1 MTAATIDAV
10 RAFNR
15 FYTGRMGLLRT
26 AYLDSPYS
34 LTEARVL
41 FEIGQTQGRTAT
53 QIGAALSL
61 DAGYLSRMM
70 KRFEREGLLRRI
82 PFPTDRRLFELH
94 LTEAGNAVL
103 TSLEERANHAV
114 DDMLGTAS
122 QAEREALAA
131 AMTTIR
137 RVLSDRSSNAWHAR
151 PPVPG
156 DIGWVIE
163 RHATLYAAEYHFDH
177 RFELMVADVAAAFL
191 RTNDPARERAWI
203 AEHDG
208 ARAGSVFLV
217 QQSPETA
224 KLRLLL
230 VEPWARGLGIGKGLV
245 AECLSFARSAGY
257 RRITLWTND
266 ILVAARGIYQAAGF
280 RLITEEPHNDF
291 GPPMI
296 GEEWERTL

>member
-1 MTAATIDAV
+1 MPDATITAV

-41 FEIGQTQGRTAT
+41 FEIAQTQGGTAT
-53 QIGAALSL
+53 QIGGALSL

-70 KRFEREGLLRRI
+70 KRFEREGLLRRV
-82 PFPTDRRLFELH
+82 PAQTDRRLFELH
-94 LTEAGNAVL
+94 LTDAGHAVL
-103 TSLEERANHAV
+103 ASLEDRANHAV
-114 DDMLGTAS
+114 EDILRFAS
-122 QAEREALAA
+122 PAERDALAG

-137 RVLSDRSSNAWHAR
+137 RVLSDR
-151 PPVPG
+151 
-156 DIGWVIE
+156 GWVIE
-163 RHATLYAAEYHFDH
+163 RHAALYAAEYNFDH

-203 AEHDG
+203 AEHEG

-217 QQSPETA
+217 QQSPDTA

-245 AECLSFARSAGY
+245 AECLTFARSAGY

-280 RLITEEPHNDF
+280 RMIAEEPHSDF
-291 GPPMI
+291 GPPMV

>member
-1 MTAATIDAV
+1 MPDATIAAV

-41 FEIGQTQGRTAT
+41 FEIAQTQGGTAT
-53 QIGAALSL
+53 QIGGALSL

-70 KRFEREGLLRRI
+70 KRFEREGLLRRV
-82 PFPTDRRLFELH
+82 PAQTDRRLFELH
-94 LTEAGNAVL
+94 LTDAGHAVL
-103 TSLEERANHAV
+103 TSLEDRANHAV
-114 DDMLGTAS
+114 EDILRFS
-122 QAEREALAA
+122 SPAERDALAG

-137 RVLSDRSSNAWHAR
+137 RVLSDRSTRAWHTR
-151 PPVPG
+151 PPAPG

-163 RHATLYAAEYHFDH
+163 RHAALYAAEYNFDH

-203 AEHDG
+203 AEHEG

-217 QQSPETA
+217 QQSPDTA

-245 AECLSFARSAGY
+245 GECLTFARSAGY

-280 RLITEEPHNDF
+280 RMIAEEPHSDF
-291 GPPMI
+291 GPPMV